1 MNLFV
6 IIDRGD
12 RIAYLDALKCLGILM
27 VIEGLVKLMGM
38 GINDTYDNPSSLMM
52 YSFNMPIFFL

>member
-12 RIAYLDALKCLGILM
+12 RNAYLALKCLGILM